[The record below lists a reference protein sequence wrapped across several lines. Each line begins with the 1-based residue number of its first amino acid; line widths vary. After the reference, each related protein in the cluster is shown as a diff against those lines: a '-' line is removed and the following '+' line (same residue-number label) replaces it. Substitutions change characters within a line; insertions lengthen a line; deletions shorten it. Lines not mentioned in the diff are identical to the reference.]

1 MMGTQVRDR
10 GVVSSFIG
18 SRQIDFF
25 NGRTFRIQIR
35 SPLHPL
41 TLEGR
46 RRTEDEVDGREDRAR
61 GQHSPAKV
69 DPRSGFRRRFLPLT
83 PLLSVVSLLILSLI
97 VKYALKSD

>member
-1 MMGTQVRDR
+1 MGTQVRDR

-61 GQHSPAKV
+61 GQHSRR
-69 DPRSGFRRRFLPLT
+69 PRSIQGQVFGGDSCPLH
-83 PLLSVVSLLILSLI
+83 LC
-97 VKYALKSD
+97 